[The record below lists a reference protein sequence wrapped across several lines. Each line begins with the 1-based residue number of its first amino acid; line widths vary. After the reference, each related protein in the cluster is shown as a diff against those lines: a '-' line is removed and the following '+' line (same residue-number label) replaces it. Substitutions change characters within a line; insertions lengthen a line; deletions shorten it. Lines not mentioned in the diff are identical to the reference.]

1 VIGYLNWIK
10 KKKRKL
16 SVLGLLPYFRPI
28 STITA
33 RAAEPTFPLRPWT
46 VTLAGG
52 ATDAWGLLD
61 RPPLHANPLRGR
73 LSRRVLVRVP
83 PWSLPGG
90 PSRVD
95 SPSLS
100 RVHGLTD
107 VWVLLFSPLPTNTHP
122 CHRLLGPA
130 AQVRHLPCVDAR
142 GRATKSAE
150 IARTS
155 WNSAP

>member
-1 VIGYLNWIK
+1 VLGYLNWIK
-10 KKKRKL
+10 KKRKP

-33 RAAEPTFPLRPWT
+33 CGPTNVPAAPLDCH
-46 VTLAGG
+46 
-52 ATDAWGLLD
+52 TDAWGLLD

-83 PWSLPGG
+83 PWSLHGG

-100 RVHGLTD
+100 RIRGLTD
-107 VWVLLFSPLPTNTHP
+107 VWVLLFSPLPTNTRPVPQTFGPH
-122 CHRLLGPA
+122 CSGPA
-130 AQVRHLPCVDAR
+130 STLRRCS
-142 GRATKSAE
+142 RAS
-150 IARTS
+150 
-155 WNSAP
+155 N